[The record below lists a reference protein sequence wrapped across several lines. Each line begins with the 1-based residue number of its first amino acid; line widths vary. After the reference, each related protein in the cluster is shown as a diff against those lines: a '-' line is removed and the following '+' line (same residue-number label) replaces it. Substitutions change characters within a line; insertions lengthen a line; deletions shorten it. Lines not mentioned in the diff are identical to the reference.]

1 MNKNKILIVSN
12 IVLLIALITCL
23 ILLTKKQSGN
33 DLVKEEVIKLL
44 DEKIKESKSNLSYHF
59 KYYEMIHFVVRDI
72 LKDYDSVTNNGKNLT
87 SSEFIKYFNKT
98 TPIHSDTTNRIFH
111 LIKSIHNKNS
121 QDYRLLTKFI
131 EYHFV
136 TEIIK
141 EYGYLNFFWAD
152 AMGAEAYSKKD
163 TIKIGEEYSAEIV
176 YSISILNKEQH
187 PFIVLD
193 GDTLIAECGYYTF
206 KEIPKKKGLIKHKGY
221 MICYHPKGG
230 LIKLPLEF
238 EYYVK

>member
-1 MNKNKILIVSN
+1 
-12 IVLLIALITCL
+12 
-23 ILLTKKQSGN
+23 
-33 DLVKEEVIKLL
+33 
-44 DEKIKESKSNLSYHF
+44 
-59 KYYEMIHFVVRDI
+59 
-72 LKDYDSVTNNGKNLT
+72 
-87 SSEFIKYFNKT
+87 
-98 TPIHSDTTNRIFH
+98 
-111 LIKSIHNKNS
+111 
-121 QDYRLLTKFI
+121 
-131 EYHFV
+131 
-136 TEIIK
+136 
-141 EYGYLNFFWAD
+141 
-152 AMGAEAYSKKD
+152 MGAEAYSKKD